1 MRAYVLHG
9 IDDLRL
15 EETALS
21 EIKEREVLVKV
32 MAAGICGSDIPRIY
46 KTGTYS
52 YPLIPGHEFSG
63 TVIETGLKADKKW
76 MGKRVGI
83 FPLIPCGECEP
94 CRKKQYEMC
103 RHYSYLGSRTNGGF
117 AEYVAV
123 PGENL
128 IELPEEVSYE
138 VAAMLEPMAVAVHAM
153 RKSGVMK
160 ENTVVYT
167 VLELSDYCF
176 VCFFWM
182 QESEIF
188 MQLAIRNFKRGW
200 QIHLEFPKHIIVI
213 AEHGRFRNGYRSRPE
228 EEALMYSLNV
238 WARMK
243 QLQTQLAIQHLVE
256 QYR

>member
-15 EETALS
+15 EETALP

-52 YPLIPGHEFSG
+52 YPLTPGHEFSG
-63 TVIETGLKADKKW
+63 TVIKTGPEADKKW

-117 AEYVAV
+117 AEYAAV
-123 PGENL
+123 PEENL

-153 RKSGVMK
+153 RKSGVRRK
-160 ENTVVYT
+160 I
-167 VLELSDYCF
+167 L
-176 VCFFWM
+176 W
-182 QESEIF
+182 
-188 MQLAIRNFKRGW
+188 
-200 QIHLEFPKHIIVI
+200 
-213 AEHGRFRNGYRSRPE
+213 
-228 EEALMYSLNV
+228 
-238 WARMK
+238 
-243 QLQTQLAIQHLVE
+243 
-256 QYR
+256 